1 MYGYRYIV
9 NIGYDR
15 LLLIL
20 RDAVVYKSQEIYFLE
35 LCFY

>member
-20 RDAVVYKSQEIYFLE
+20 RDAVVYKSQKIYFLE
-35 LCFY
+35 LYFY